1 MQSSRWKSASLAIN
15 AIIRGLEL
23 DQIAFRYDEA
33 AGGEGAFA
41 SARRGIWSELETDV
55 QVVFLD
61 NDTPS

>member
-33 AGGEGAFA
+33 AGGEGALGR
-41 SARRGIWSELETDV
+41 ARRGIWSELETDV

-61 NDTPS
+61 NDTP